1 MASYSTVSKITTPD
15 NQTARMATHNF
26 TTPNEKTTGSP
37 TTTSPG
43 SLPKLD
49 TSKLSPDAQKNA
61 KSKRSSKVAEMQQY
75 LKQLE
80 ISHAKTRSVVES
92 ITGSTPE
99 RSKKQEP

>member
-26 TTPNEKTTGSP
+26 TTPNEKITGSP

-49 TSKLSPDAQKNA
+49 ISKLSPDAQKNA